1 MRSFFAILTVAALL
15 CAVSLGVRAE
25 SLNATAVRILTESP
39 NYKSQDFSLQAA
51 QLDLATSSNLPD
63 PELKGEYLVLPSDVD
78 NRWTAELSWGVE
90 WPGVYNARSNEAK
103 SQLNVA
109 QLATTAK
116 RLEQLYEIKLLL
128 IDYVECSL
136 KLKLLDT
143 LNQNNDSIFHLAEQ
157 ASRGG
162 EMTVLDL
169 NKVKLEYAN
178 IRSARALLI
187 DQQAQIITELSQ
199 TLGKDCSPMI
209 EDMDCDFPPADIPT
223 QEQISAICEAAP
235 EILSVLAEAESARKA
250 KSVAK
255 MEALPSISLGYKHA
269 FEDGMH
275 FNGAT
280 FGISLPIF
288 SSRGKQKAVNA
299 SIAEAEFTAEA
310 KAAEIEAELLETRK
324 RLVLLEQQINEI
336 SPLIENADYNSAL
349 LKAYKGGVLT
359 LIEYISD
366 RNYFTTAAL
375 ELASL
380 RASAAKSQ
388 AALEKY
394 FGYPSEENTVR

>member
-1 MRSFFAILTVAALL
+1 MRSFFAILTVAAWL
-15 CAVSLGVRAE
+15 CAISLGVRAE

-103 SQLNVA
+103 SQLNAA

-157 ASRGG
+157 AARGG

-187 DQQAQIITELSQ
+187 DQQSQIIAELSQ
-199 TLGKDCSPMI
+199 TLGKDCTPLI
-209 EDMDCDFPPADIPT
+209 EAMDCDFPPVDIPT
-223 QEQISAICEAAP
+223 QEQISAICESAP
-235 EILSVLAEAESARKA
+235 EILCVLAEAESARKA

-375 ELASL
+375 EFASL

-388 AALEKY
+388 TALEKY